1 MRTGLIGFSKN
12 SIRLDYVSLRIT
24 MVSIGIAQTFIFD
37 FILFRRSHRPA
48 LRKMT
53 LGWFEKFA
61 AACQAAADAA
71 AEPNDEKIEGASRA
85 SEDLA
90 KATKSAQATYGVAK
104 FEPPCQRPF
113 DAAGFEHLLDA
124 QAAAASAIT
133 TLAGAIKTYVGTRA
147 DHRSRMLL
155 HATKRL
161 ADQADAAA
169 AAAPAD
175 LPTVLAAFEDVR
187 VSLLRAREKAWEDY
201 FDRENPQPMD
211 ERIGNEASLA
221 RMTALGAVEA
231 VCYQLARA
239 AGEVDNLGLT
249 PPKVERKDA

>member
-1 MRTGLIGFSKN
+1 MTSAPAWQQRSR
-12 SIRLDYVSLRIT
+12 SID
-24 MVSIGIAQTFIFD
+24 
-37 FILFRRSHRPA
+37 
-48 LRKMT
+48 
-53 LGWFEKFA
+53 
-61 AACQAAADAA
+61 A
-71 AEPNDEKIEGASRA
+71 AEPDDDGIEAASKA
-85 SEDLA
+85 AADLA
-90 KATKSAQATYGVAK
+90 KATKGAQATHGVAK

-124 QAAAASAIT
+124 QAAAAGAMT
-133 TLAGAIKTYVGTRA
+133 TLAGAIKTYVGTRG

-155 HATKRL
+155 HATQRL

-187 VSLLRAREKAWEDY
+187 VALLRAREEAWDAY
-201 FDRENPQPMD
+201 FDRENPQPLD
-211 ERIGNEASLA
+211 EAIGNEASLA

-239 AGEVDNLGLT
+239 AGEVDNLGLP
-249 PPKVERKDA
+249 PPKVERKAE

>member
-1 MRTGLIGFSKN
+1 M
-12 SIRLDYVSLRIT
+12 
-24 MVSIGIAQTFIFD
+24 
-37 FILFRRSHRPA
+37 
-48 LRKMT
+48 
-53 LGWFEKFA
+53 
-61 AACQAAADAA
+61 
-71 AEPNDEKIEGASRA
+71 
-85 SEDLA
+85 
-90 KATKSAQATYGVAK
+90 
-104 FEPPCQRPF
+104 
-113 DAAGFEHLLDA
+113 
-124 QAAAASAIT
+124 T
-133 TLAGAIKTYVGTRA
+133 TLAGAIKTYVGTRG

-161 ADQADAAA
+161 AGQADAAA
-169 AAAPAD
+169 AATPQD

-187 VSLLRAREKAWEDY
+187 VALLRAREQAWDDY

-239 AGEVDNLGLT
+239 AGEVDNLGLS

>member
-1 MRTGLIGFSKN
+1 
-12 SIRLDYVSLRIT
+12 

-53 LGWFEKFA
+53 LDWFQKLA
-61 AACQAAADAA
+61 AACRAA
-71 AEPNDEKIEGASRA
+71 AEAAATINAAEPDDDAVAAASHA
-85 SEDLA
+85 AEDLA
-90 KATKSAQATYGVAK
+90 KASKGAQATFGVAK

-124 QAAAASAIT
+124 QAAAGSAMT
-133 TLAGAIKTYVGTRA
+133 TLAGAIKTYVGTRE

-187 VSLLRAREKAWEDY
+187 VALLRAREEAWDAY
-201 FDRENPQPMD
+201 FDRENPQPLD
-211 ERIGNEASLA
+211 EAIGNEASLA
-221 RMTALGAVEA
+221 RMTALGAVET
-231 VCYQLARA
+231 VCFHVARA
-239 AGEVDNLGLT
+239 AGEVDNLGLP
-249 PPKVERKDA
+249 PPKKDD

>member
-1 MRTGLIGFSKN
+1 MAESDDDAIEAASK
-12 SIRLDYVSLRIT
+12 
-24 MVSIGIAQTFIFD
+24 
-37 FILFRRSHRPA
+37 
-48 LRKMT
+48 
-53 LGWFEKFA
+53 A
-61 AACQAAADAA
+61 AA
-71 AEPNDEKIEGASRA
+71 
-85 SEDLA
+85 DLA

-124 QAAAASAIT
+124 QAAAAAAMT
-133 TLAGAIKTYVGTRA
+133 TLAESIKTYVGTRE

-161 ADQADAAA
+161 ADQADVAA

-187 VSLLRAREKAWEDY
+187 VALIRAREQAWDDY

-239 AGEVDNLGLT
+239 AGEVDNLGLP